1 MDTPDVTPAQK
12 GAVAQLVAAVTAAA
26 ALGLG
31 TVEFVVVVAA
41 AALLAGMTVLAD
53 ARIRAARN
61 HRAAIEV
68 ASVTIEPAGA
78 EVAAEIGTTA
88 SEDEEADAKAEQ

>member
-26 ALGLG
+26 ALDLSP
-31 TVEFVVVVAA
+31 VEFVVVVAA
-41 AALLAGMTVLAD
+41 AALLAGATVLAD

-68 ASVTIEPAGA
+68 ASSPEPATDEVADELGAEPDDVADAGA
-78 EVAAEIGTTA
+78 E
-88 SEDEEADAKAEQ
+88 Q